1 MYKNILVP
9 VLIEEEHHNT
19 ASFEAARKLA
29 DSDAKFTILH
39 VVEPLPGF
47 ALSEIPEELLDR
59 TRNQIE
65 KSVSRMAQDLPGSET
80 RIVSGHAGR
89 TIVDYANSHEIDCI
103 IVASHRPGIGDF
115 FLGSTAAR
123 VVRHARCSVHVIR

>member
-9 VLIEEEHHNT
+9 VLIEEEHHKM

-47 ALSEIPEELLDR
+47 ALSEIPEELLDK

-80 RIVSGHAGR
+80 RVVSGHAGR